1 MPNRAWLILGLVIV
15 GAIAADAAL
24 NDGRALIFLGNR
36 FLQFLWWLA
45 FWR

>member
-1 MPNRAWLILGLVIV
+1 MPNRAWLILGLLLVAAV
-15 GAIAADAAL
+15 AADQL
-24 NDGRALIFLGNR
+24 VNEGQVLVFTGSR